1 MTVHHQKLDYTIDQL
16 FSELGG
22 AAGLVLG
29 LSLITIV
36 RQIDDIITVVASWA
50 KKLRKLRAGVVNRSS
65 QTMVSIMSPKPVD
78 IARVLWVCVCLLCL
92 TGELVWEGWIN

>member
-36 RQIDDIITVVASWA
+36 RQIDDIITVVVSWV
-50 KKLRKLRAGVVNRSS
+50 KKHRKRRAGVVNRSS
-65 QTMVSIMSPKPVD
+65 QTMVMIMSPKPVD
-78 IARVLWVCVCLLCL
+78 IARVL
-92 TGELVWEGWIN
+92 